1 MPLMFKT
8 ARRQDGRLQP
18 HIKAGIFNI
27 RLPLVHWEIEIP
39 EAIQGI
45 FVFMTGAAATV
56 YLETQFDLPFEIAL
70 SIVIV
75 HEFLYLWQNMM
86 GDALIGGWITP
97 AVPLIITFLS
107 QYDYDRAAGVH
118 DRMYA
123 LLALEILL
131 GLLYVILGIT
141 KIAGKLV
148 GWCPSSLKGG
158 ILMGAGMSACIGT
171 YGFKTVENGGLG
183 FWAMPFTF
191 SIGVLLALFLL
202 FSLGFGKVK
211 RNHGNPVVKLLS
223 KLGFVP
229 ALLVAYIVG
238 MIIKEIPLPQ
248 FTDPG
253 IVFNPFPGLAY
264 AFNNLTV
271 FGIGLPPLEIFIS
284 ALPMAIMVY
293 VIAFGDV
300 VGGTAFLNET
310 KKHRND
316 EDLDI
321 NPDRTNIC
329 CGIRNLVEAF
339 FAPTCTM
346 SGPLWTAMTVT
357 VAERYKSGKDNM
369 YSFFGGACTF
379 NLFKVLSCC
388 CIPLMALVKPVLPLA
403 MALTLLIQA
412 FGSFYVGMTFCR
424 TNIERGVA
432 GITACVI
439 ACSANPSIGLF
450 VGIALSVVVEFLNT
464 KRIER
469 AEKLLEGLTDSA
481 AEIEE
486 VEQSIHEMKAA
497 TEKKAITM

>member
-1 MPLMFKT
+1 MPLMFKS
-8 ARRQDGRLQP
+8 ARREDGKLQP
-18 HIKAGIFNI
+18 HIKAGLFNI

-39 EAIQGI
+39 EAIQGM

-56 YLETQFDLPFEIAL
+56 YLQEQFDLPFEIAL

-97 AVPLIITFLS
+97 AVPLIITFLG
-107 QYDYDRAAGVH
+107 QYDYDRAAGIH

-131 GLLYVILGIT
+131 GVIYVVLGLT
-141 KIAGKLV
+141 KVAGKLV

-158 ILMGAGMSACIGT
+158 ILMGAGMSAAIGT
-171 YGFKTVENGGLG
+171 YGFKTVAAGGKG
-183 FWAMPFTF
+183 FWAMPVTF
-191 SIGVLLALFLL
+191 SIGVILALFLL
-202 FSLGFGKVK
+202 FSSGFNKFKIGHK
-211 RNHGNPVVKLLS
+211 NPFIRFIS
-223 KLGFVP
+223 KFGFVP

-238 MIIKEIPLPQ
+238 MVIGEIGLPE
-248 FTDPG
+248 FKDPG

-271 FGIGLPPLEIFIS
+271 FGVGLPPLHIFAS
-284 ALPMAIMVY
+284 ALPMAIMIY
-293 VIAFGDV
+293 VIAFGDI

-310 KKHRND
+310 KKHRTD

-321 NPDRTNIC
+321 NADRTNVC
-329 CGIRNLVEAF
+329 CGIRNIVEAL

-388 CIPLMALVKPVLPLA
+388 CIPLMALVRPVLPLA
-403 MALTLLIQA
+403 MALTLMIQA

-424 TNIERGVA
+424 TNIERGIA

-439 ACSANPSIGLF
+439 ATSANPSVGLF
-450 VGIALSVVVEFLNT
+450 VGIVLCIVVEFLNT
-464 KRIER
+464 KKLER
-469 AEKLLEGLTDSA
+469 AKLVVDGLEDTTVELVEARRTVENLEA
-481 AEIEE
+481 VEE
-486 VEQSIHEMKAA
+486 RKALS
-497 TEKKAITM
+497 K